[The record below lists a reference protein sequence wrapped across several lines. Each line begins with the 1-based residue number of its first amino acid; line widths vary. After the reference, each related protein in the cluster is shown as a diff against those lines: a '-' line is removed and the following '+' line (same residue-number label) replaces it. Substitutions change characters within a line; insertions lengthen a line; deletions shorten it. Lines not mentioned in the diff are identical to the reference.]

1 MLEPKRAEL
10 ESATR
15 ASIQPGDGRPAALTP
30 ASATAIASGS
40 PTARESLPHIG
51 LRGYVRL
58 ARVMTSF
65 LLFMLRVF
73 INTRGWRIKK
83 SPQVELRHQEGALL
97 REKLIRLGPTFIKTA
112 QSLATRADLLPVEY
126 IQELAKLQDEVPPF
140 PTEQARTIIE
150 TELHSKIEDIFEAF
164 EDEPVAAASLGQ
176 VHRARLRTGQV
187 VAIKVQRP
195 HIEAQI
201 EFDISVLRRIA
212 RMLERYP
219 NLVRGV
225 DWQGTLDAFHTT
237 IHEEMDFV
245 QETRNAEVFRENFAR
260 WKEVYVPQI
269 YQVFSTKRLIVM
281 EFIDGLK
288 VTDSEQL
295 TAAGQDPH
303 EVVKLLARTYL
314 KQLLEDGFF
323 HADPHPG
330 NLRVMADGRL
340 AFFDFGMVGR
350 LDMKLQ
356 SNLINAFFHVVERDV
371 HGLVDDMVRLG
382 FIELSA
388 EDEARF
394 KPIIEGLFNRYLGL
408 RLGDVN
414 FKELMFDMAHVIYEF
429 PFKIPASFTYIVRAV
444 MTLEGIGT
452 QVDPDFRFFE
462 IARPYA
468 KRFMFMREGRYLRSL
483 IVDRVI
489 RGESGEIE
497 WAKVWKLAKMAFKY
511 YVRGENKL

>member
-1 MLEPKRAEL
+1 
-10 ESATR
+10 
-15 ASIQPGDGRPAALTP
+15 
-30 ASATAIASGS
+30 
-40 PTARESLPHIG
+40 
-51 LRGYVRL
+51 
-58 ARVMTSF
+58 MTSF

-237 IHEEMDFV
+237 IHEEMDFE

>member
-1 MLEPKRAEL
+1 MAQHLRILEVADDGPHTAE
-10 ESATR
+10 AGAAQ
-15 ASIQPGDGRPAALTP
+15 ASLGLQGAWRLIHLVLVLALFAAR
-30 ASATAIASGS
+30 IW
-40 PTARESLPHIG
+40 
-51 LRGYVRL
+51 
-58 ARVMTSF
+58 
-65 LLFMLRVF
+65 
-73 INTRGWRIKK
+73 INHRGWFGRHTI
-83 SPQVELRHQEGALL
+83 SPSDLRHREGIVL
-97 REKLIRLGPTFIKTA
+97 RDKLIALGPTFIKLGQT
-112 QSLATRADLLPVEY
+112 LAMRLDLLPVEY
-126 IQELAKLQDEVPPF
+126 LQTLASLQDAVPPF
-140 PTEQARTIIE
+140 PTKHARTIIAQELGASPE
-150 TELHSKIEDIFEAF
+150 TLFARFDPV
-164 EDEPVAAASLGQ
+164 PVASASLGQ
-176 VHRARLRTGQV
+176 IYRARLHTGQD
-187 VAIKVQRP
+187 VAVKVQRP
-195 HIEAQI
+195 RLVNRIEVDLAVLRCLIRRLERLSILPRGLDWLGMLEEFRATILIELDYVQEAQHAAI
-201 EFDISVLRRIA
+201 
-212 RMLERYP
+212 
-219 NLVRGV
+219 
-225 DWQGTLDAFHTT
+225 
-237 IHEEMDFV
+237 
-245 QETRNAEVFRENFAR
+245 FRKHFASWR
-260 WKEVYVPQI
+260 DVYVPRI
-269 YQVFSTKRLIVM
+269 YPELSTRRVLVM
-281 EFIDGLK
+281 EYITGLK
-288 VTDSEQL
+288 VTETAQL
-295 TAAGQDPH
+295 AAAGHDPK
-303 EVVKLLARTYL
+303 EVVTHLVRTYL